1 MINPVLLLYV
11 LLFLLSCS
19 VSTRLH
25 HCRIPHCNQ
34 RWPPEK
40 FFFFFF
46 FFFFLQGCRLNT
58 GIVFIKPSQG
68 SKLRPIQLP
77 MQSNPSVAI
86 FLAIMPDIAL
96 PNFSSSSL
104 VLSLIFTMDL
114 YLFFAHFPNSGL
126 YSLLSLNM

>member
-1 MINPVLLLYV
+1 MINPVLLYYHAV
-11 LLFLLSCS
+11 FPPDCTIAES
-19 VSTRLH
+19 
-25 HCRIPHCNQ
+25 RIVIRDGSQ
-34 RWPPEK
+34 RNLA
-40 FFFFFF
+40 
-46 FFFFLQGCRLNT
+46 FFFLQGCRLNT
-58 GIVFIKPSQG
+58 GIAFKKPSQG

-86 FLAIMPDIAL
+86 FLAIKPDIAL

-126 YSLLSLNM
+126 YSLLSLNMQPD